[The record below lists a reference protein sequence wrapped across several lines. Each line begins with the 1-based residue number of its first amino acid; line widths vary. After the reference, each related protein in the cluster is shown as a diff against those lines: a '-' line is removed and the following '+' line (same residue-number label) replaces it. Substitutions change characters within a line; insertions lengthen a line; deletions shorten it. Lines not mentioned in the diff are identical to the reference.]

1 MNIAVIGCGKMGT
14 ALIHGWLAA
23 GITSA
28 ANIRVLTASPAS
40 AQALHDHY
48 GVIPATDI
56 EDATAGADFI
66 VLAVKPFVMPN
77 ILPDVADAIP
87 AEAIIISVAAGIPI
101 GTYEA
106 VFGAETPIVRTMPNT
121 PAGIQKG
128 ATGIAFNNAVPT
140 EKRAT
145 IVELFNAVG
154 ITEVVPESQMDA
166 VNGLSGSGP
175 GFAFTLIEAMIDGGV
190 LAGLPRP
197 IARRLAAQTM
207 LGAAQLILE
216 TNQHPGQLRDMV
228 TTPAGTTMAGLNVL
242 ENRAV
247 RAAIMDAVLAAK
259 NRSTELGEQYR

>member
-1 MNIAVIGCGKMGT
+1 MGS
-14 ALIHGWLAA
+14 ALVHGWLAA
-23 GITSA
+23 DITA
-28 ANIRVLTASPAS
+28 PANIRVLTATPAS

-48 GVIPATDI
+48 GVAPSTDI
-56 EDATAGADFI
+56 QNAITGADVV
-66 VLAVKPFVMPN
+66 VLAVKPFVMPSV
-77 ILPDVADAIP
+77 IPDVADLLP
-87 AEAIIISVAAGIPI
+87 AGTVVVSVAAGIPI
-101 GTYEA
+101 ATFEA
-106 VFGAETPIVRTMPNT
+106 AFGVDTPIVRAMPNT

-128 ATGIAFNNAVPT
+128 ATGIAFNDAVPL
-140 EKRAT
+140 EKRET

-207 LGAAQLILE
+207 LGAAQLVLE
-216 TNQHPGQLRDMV
+216 TNHHPGQLRDMV
-228 TTPAGTTMAGLNVL
+228 TTPAGTTMAGLDVL

-259 NRSTELGEQYR
+259 QRSTELGEQYR